1 MRNNRTKSL
10 LLLLFCFGSFL
21 TAQTNFKP
29 INGFSEEVNQEIKQ
43 FLISTS
49 NEHGRK
55 VAVFDG
61 DGTVLGQAPHYL
73 ADECLYLYAKEHP
86 EFRADLINV
95 MKKQSNVSIPYVQ
108 NRIKFLASHSLEE
121 VRNMGEDCFN
131 KYYHNKIFQ
140 PMKDLINNLKTNG
153 FEIWIVSASPE
164 ALYQQFLSK
173 ALNIPITNI
182 IGVKSVVKN
191 GIVTDQIIHPI
202 PQDEGKM
209 ESIETFIQER
219 PLFVAGNS
227 RGDREM
233 IELSRGMKFIVN
245 PDEHIE
251 TGQTESVADY
261 AKRNNWTVVRIKD
274 IPEKNFPSVS
284 SKDFGVRKNKSNDVK

>member
-1 MRNNRTKSL
+1 MKISKIKTM
-10 LLLLFCFGSFL
+10 LLLLFCFSSFL
-21 TAQTNFKP
+21 SAQTEFKP
-29 INGFSEEVNQEIKQ
+29 IQAFTEEVNTKIEQ
-43 FLISTS
+43 FLITAS
-49 NEHGRK
+49 NEKGRK

-73 ADECLYLYAKEHP
+73 ADECLYIYAKEHP
-86 EFRADLINV
+86 AYKSDLIDV
-95 MKKQSNVSIPYVQ
+95 MRKQSNVSIPYVQ
-108 NRIKFLASHSLEE
+108 NRIKFLSGFTLEE
-121 VRNMGEDCFN
+121 VRKMGEDCFN
-131 KYYHNKIFQ
+131 KYYPGKIFQ
-140 PMKDLINNLKTNG
+140 PMRELIENLKENG

-173 ALNIPITNI
+173 AFAIPITHI
-182 IGVKSVVKN
+182 IGVKSVVRN
-191 GIVTDQIIHPI
+191 GIVTDETIHPI

-209 ESIETFIQER
+209 ETIETFIQEK

-233 IELSRGMKFIVN
+233 IEFSRGMKFIVN

-261 AKRNNWTVVRIKD
+261 AKRNNWIVVRIKD
-274 IPEKNFPSVS
+274 VPAENFPWVS
-284 SKDFGVRKNKSNDVK
+284 SKEFGVRINKTNDVK